1 MQTLWLKTAINVLY
15 SFGKATALAWHMYMH
30 LALGASVCA
39 LVNFKP
45 YINKADE
52 KVELVALLA
61 LAAVTHVASLGAD
74 PGTTAGRAHLGIV
87 AGLAAVPFLALA
99 LVKVQGALRAPDIPP
114 DPLSMADALCC
125 VGCACLSEGPH
136 SIATHSGQCVR
147 ML

>member
-74 PGTTAGRAHLGIV
+74 PGMLGIV
-87 AGLAAVPFLALA
+87 VGLAAVPFLALA
-99 LVKVQGALRAPDIPP
+99 LVKVQGALRAPDTPP
-114 DPLSMADALCC
+114 DPLSVADALCC

>member
-15 SFGKATALAWHMYMH
+15 SFGKAVALAWHMYMH

-74 PGTTAGRAHLGIV
+74 PGMLGIV
-87 AGLAAVPFLALA
+87 VGLAAVPFLALA
-99 LVKVQGALRAPDIPP
+99 LVKVQGAPRAPDTPP
-114 DPLSMADALCC
+114 
-125 VGCACLSEGPH
+125 
-136 SIATHSGQCVR
+136 
-147 ML
+147 

>member
-39 LVNFKP
+39 LINFKP

-74 PGTTAGRAHLGIV
+74 PGMLGIV
-87 AGLAAVPFLALA
+87 VGLAAVPFLALA
-99 LVKVQGALRAPDIPP
+99 LVKVQGALRAPDTPP
-114 DPLSMADALCC
+114 DPLSVADALCC

>member
-1 MQTLWLKTAINVLY
+1 
-15 SFGKATALAWHMYMH
+15 
-30 LALGASVCA
+30 VCA

-74 PGTTAGRAHLGIV
+74 PGMLGIV
-87 AGLAAVPFLALA
+87 VGLAAVPFLALA
-99 LVKVQGALRAPDIPP
+99 LVKVQGALRAPDTPP
-114 DPLSMADALCC
+114 DPLSVADALCC